1 MKTSLRYPA
10 ACLVAGLLA
19 LVLAGCSMA
28 GARQVPSIE
37 DLLTPAVVPTRPPDE
52 LAPPM
57 PPDVMRGAVI
67 YAEKCAACHGET
79 GMADGPRAAQVREQ
93 GSLVP
98 RISDPDR
105 QRVVEPRAW
114 FDLISQGRIERLMP
128 GFAGSLSPQDRWDV
142 LAYVWALGVSQD
154 TLQRGQ
160 AIYTQQCESCHG
172 AQGRG
177 DGPQAGGSA
186 MASFSDPRWLAET
199 SLSRIMRSV
208 SASSEIADHLR
219 AGLGL
224 DDDVERLAVAQYVR
238 SFGYAYASPD
248 DARAVASMADMG
260 DGVLTFVAENRT
272 PGGATPTGL
281 PVTLRVYGPDSEV
294 LSRTAPLDD
303 VGVVVFS
310 DLPVQ
315 PDYFYQPEM
324 IYEGAKFFAAP
335 AQFTET
341 RAITGVL
348 PVYEVT
354 ADPSVIRISELH
366 FFVQS
371 VRDGFITMVEFYLFD
386 NTSDR
391 AYISQAGEAGQAG
404 AAQTRS
410 VRVSLPAEATNL
422 RFDGPG
428 LGQRFVRVG
437 GDIYDMDAVG
447 PGVRSASITML
458 YDVPYRGSRAFERNV
473 YYDLGRWD
481 VLLPESELRVLGL
494 VDRGAQQMTSGSIR
508 LFEPAELSVTAGGA
522 ARFELA
528 GQPRGTPVSGDDG
541 RAIALGLIGLA
552 VALALAY
559 LLMWRAK
566 RATVDKAALAGERQ
580 RLLYAIA
587 ELDQQREAG
596 RIKESVYQK
605 RRASLKEQL
614 RDIWE

>member
-1 MKTSLRYPA
+1 MRISFRYPA
-10 ACLVAGLLA
+10 VCLA
-19 LVLAGCSMA
+19 LGVLTFALAGCSMA

-37 DLLTPAVVPTRPPDE
+37 ALLTPAAVPTRPPEE

-93 GSLVP
+93 GYLVP
-98 RISDPDR
+98 RLSDPDR

-160 AIYTQQCESCHG
+160 AIYTQQCEACHG

-177 DGPQAGGSA
+177 DGPQAAGSA
-186 MASFSDPRWLAET
+186 MVSFSDPHWLART
-199 SLSRIMRSV
+199 SLNEIMRGI
-208 SASSEIADHLR
+208 SAGSEIADHPHAALS
-219 AGLGL
+219 L
-224 DDDVERLAVAQYVR
+224 DDVERPAVAQYVR
-238 SFGYAYASPD
+238 SFGYAYANPD
-248 DARAVASMADMG
+248 DARAAAAAGSMG

-281 PVTLRVYGPDSEV
+281 PVILRVYDQNGEV
-294 LSRTAPLDD
+294 LSRTASLDD
-303 VGVVVFS
+303 AGVVVFS
-310 DLPVQ
+310 GLPTQ
-315 PDYFYQPEM
+315 PDYFYQPEV
-324 IYEGAKFFAAP
+324 IYQGARFFAAP
-335 AQFTET
+335 ARLADT

-354 ADPSVIRISELH
+354 TDPSVIRISELH
-366 FFVQS
+366 FFVQN
-371 VRDGFITMVEFYLFD
+371 VRDNFITIVEFYLFD
-386 NTSDR
+386 NDSDR

-410 VRVSLPAEATNL
+410 VRVSLPADAVNL

-458 YDVPYRGSRAFERNV
+458 YDVPYRGSRTFERNV

-494 VDRGAQQMTSGSIR
+494 ADRGVQQMASGSIR
-508 LFEPAELSVTAGGA
+508 LFEPANMSVVAGGA

-528 GQPRGTPVSGDDG
+528 GQPRGAPVPGDDG

-552 VALALAY
+552 VALALSY
-559 LLMWRAK
+559 LLMWRA
-566 RATVDKAALAGERQ
+566 RRETVDNATLARERQ

-587 ELDQQREAG
+587 ELDQQHEAG
-596 RIKESVYQK
+596 RIKESVYRK

-614 RDIWE
+614 QDIWE